1 MIYLASPYSHEN
13 PLVMERRFEEA
24 QAYCAA
30 RMSLGEIVFSPI
42 VYGHQFAA
50 IYDRPTDAKF
60 WEDFNHSILI
70 ACIECRVLKLD
81 GWDKS
86 VGVEAE
92 LAYATSHGIRVTYAE
107 WRWA

>member
-1 MIYLASPYSHEN
+1 MIYVASPYSHEN
-13 PLVMERRFEEA
+13 SLVRTARFEA
-24 QAYCAA
+24 VRSYCAA

-50 IYDRPTDAKF
+50 IYDHPTDAKF

-70 ACIECRVLKLD
+70 ACTECRVLKLD

-86 VGVEAE
+86 VGVEIE
-92 LAYATSHGIRVTYAE
+92 IAYAGSHGIRVTYAE
-107 WRWA
+107 WRQA